1 MGLERYKELRA
12 KPCAFMKEEFRSGKK
27 KKNLKKVKKQQ
38 PTAQHEFGTL
48 FNKDKVLGR
57 FAVFIVCGFAL
68 LPEQYICK
76 PCKIQLHLLAFHALM
91 FLTLYEIL

>member
-1 MGLERYKELRA
+1 MCFHEGRIQIW
-12 KPCAFMKEEFRSGKK
+12 KK

-38 PTAQHEFGTL
+38 PTAQHEEFGTL

-91 FLTLYEIL
+91 FLTLYEVL